1 MINSRNTFDEDK
13 TFIRLE
19 QVHDLK
25 IYSKISIAFWI
36 EKILQIDLQKNGLQ
50 GIPFHESSAEHS
62 VRKIYDQLPK
72 NSPLDWE
79 REFDTKKWHI
89 VLAYI
94 EDKPV
99 AGAILIH
106 DSPEINMLCSR
117 KDLAVL
123 WDIRVNEEYRG
134 MGIGTVLFHYAMH
147 WSKNR
152 GAQWLKIE
160 TQNTNFDACK
170 FYKKMGCYLGG
181 IDCFAYGG
189 TAKSTDEIMLLWY
202 KEL

>member
-1 MINSRNTFDEDK
+1 VINSRNTFDEDK

-25 IYSKISIAFWI
+25 IYSTISIAFWI

-62 VRKIYDQLPK
+62 VRKIYDQLPQ

-79 REFDTKKWHI
+79 KEFDTKKWHI

-94 EDKPV
+94 EEKPV
-99 AGAILIH
+99 AGAIIIH
-106 DSPEINMLCSR
+106 NSPEIHMLCSR

-134 MGIGTVLFHYAMH
+134 MGIGKALFHYAMQ
-147 WSKNR
+147 WAKNQS
-152 GAQWLKIE
+152 AQWLKIE
-160 TQNTNFDACK
+160 TQNNNVDACK
-170 FYKKMGCYLGG
+170 FYSRMGCFLGG

-189 TAKSTDEIMLLWY
+189 TAKPSDEIMLLWY